1 MAANQMKVTMPGKAA
16 TAQVLLPERRTSR
29 TSRGMRGFTLIELMI
44 VVAIIAILAAIA
56 YPSYTEYVRKSRRAQ
71 AKADLM
77 ELTQLAERHRTTEN
91 HYTGWA
97 PPFAQSPRDG
107 TAQYSLSVDNLAAG
121 TYTLKATPVAGS
133 PQANDRCGTLSIN
146 QSGVKGSGAN
156 GTASNPDCF

>member
-1 MAANQMKVTMPGKAA
+1 MAADQMTLTTSATFTKAQALPTVNRIQRMP
-16 TAQVLLPERRTSR
+16 
-29 TSRGMRGFTLIELMI
+29 RGARGFTLIELMI

-77 ELTQLAERHRTTEN
+77 ELTQQAERYRTTEN
-91 HYTGWA
+91 HYTGW
-97 PPFAQSPRDG
+97 PLPFAQSPRDG
-107 TAQYSLSVDNLAAG
+107 TAQYTLSVDNLAAG